1 MAIGKVKWFNNAK
14 GYGFILPDDGGDDL
28 FAHYSSVQM
37 DGYKTLKAGQEVQFE
52 IIEGP
57 KGLQATDIQEAEGA
71 EDTAERAD
79 DTAERAEDGAEVA
92 EDAAEVVA
100 DASEI
105 SAESVA
111 AEVLDE
117 GPETS
122 EVLSVTVEDAT
133 PSVELSDT
141 PPDQLEEASKASHSN

>member
-57 KGLQATDIQEAEGA
+57 KGLQATDIQAAEGA
-71 EDTAERAD
+71 EDTAEGAE
-79 DTAERAEDGAEVA
+79 DTAEGSEEV
-92 EDAAEVVA
+92 
-100 DASEI
+100 SEI
-105 SAESVA
+105 SEAVSA
-111 AEVLDE
+111 DQAPDE

-122 EVLSVTVEDAT
+122 EVLSVTVEDAV
-133 PSVELSDT
+133 PSVELSET
-141 PPDQLEEASKASHSN
+141 PTDQLEEASKASHSN